1 MLYLVIQLCLTL
13 CNLMDYSLPGS
24 SVHRD
29 SPGKNPGV
37 DFHALLRGIFPNQRS
52 NMGLPHCRQILYHV
66 SHQGSPRILEGSLYL
81 LKGIF
86 PTQELNQDLLH
97 CRRIL
102 SQLSYERS
110 PSQVNTLLNIL
121 PPLLKLVDVG
131 IGCSLELI
139 LVLITW

>member
-1 MLYLVIQLCLTL
+1 MLCLAVQLCLTL

-97 CRRIL
+97 CRWIL
-102 SQLSYERS
+102 YQLRYQGS
-110 PSQVNTLLNIL
+110 PSLCIALHKYIYN
-121 PPLLKLVDVG
+121 
-131 IGCSLELI
+131 C
-139 LVLITW
+139 VLIPSHETFLFQIIVLS